1 MNITLTNKLVKSRQ
15 IVLEVFEMALE
26 NEMDEVTIE
35 DIDGII
41 LGFTDA
47 LFDEYETFHPHDK
60 EMVQHIVNNMLE
72 AFYYK
77 SGDKPVFVTD
87 K

>member
-1 MNITLTNKLVKSRQ
+1 MNIVLKKKLLRPRQ

-26 NEMDEVTIE
+26 NEMDEVTLDDVDEIV
-35 DIDGII
+35 
-41 LGFTDA
+41 LGFRDV
-47 LFDEYETFHPHDK
+47 LIDEYNLMHPHDK

-77 SGDKPVFVTD
+77 SGEKPVFVEQ
-87 K
+87 

>member
-1 MNITLTNKLVKSRQ
+1 MNALLKQKLLKPRQ

-26 NEMDEVTIE
+26 NEMDEVTLDE
-35 DIDGII
+35 VDDIV

-47 LFDEYETFHPHDK
+47 LIDEYESFHPHDK

-77 SGDKPVFVTD
+77 SGEQPVFVTYE
-87 K
+87 

>member
-1 MNITLTNKLVKSRQ
+1 MNVVLKQKLVKPRQ

-26 NEMDEVTIE
+26 NEMDEVTLE
-35 DIDGII
+35 DVDEIV

-47 LFDEYETFHPHDK
+47 LIDEYESFHPHDK
-60 EMVQHIVNNMLE
+60 EMVQHIVNTMLE

-77 SGDKPVFVTD
+77 SGDKPVFVEN
-87 K
+87 